1 MNRMLML
8 IITIQW
14 MNLNVMRNVNI
25 NKSDSMRV
33 NRSVK
38 NNDVNYNDLMD
49 KLYML

>member
-25 NKSDSMRV
+25 NKNDSMRV
-33 NRSVK
+33 NRNVK

-49 KLYML
+49 KS